1 MAKFEE
7 HGDENED
14 GARDGG
20 KMTKGKGRSKRPPP
34 VGKAAPP
41 YPYPGGSKLGAQA
54 GARGDVNPKVRQVAN
69 WKCFVVFQLL
79 SGNIFGGWGGEI
91 PFG

>member
-14 GARDGG
+14 GAREGG
-20 KMTKGKGRSKRPPP
+20 KMRKGKGKTKRPPP

-54 GARGDVNPKVRQVAN
+54 GARGDVNPKVR
-69 WKCFVVFQLL
+69 
-79 SGNIFGGWGGEI
+79 
-91 PFG
+91 